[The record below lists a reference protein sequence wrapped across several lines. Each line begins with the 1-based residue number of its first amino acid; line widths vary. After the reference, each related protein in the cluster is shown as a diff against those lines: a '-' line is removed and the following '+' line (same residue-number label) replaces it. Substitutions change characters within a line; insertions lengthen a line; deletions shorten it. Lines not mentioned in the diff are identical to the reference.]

1 MMKKW
6 ISYLLLI
13 VLLIGSIPVEK
24 VEAAVDV
31 TKPIFESLSIDK
43 KDVKVGEEVTITVK
57 ASDAESGIKRIMIFY
72 KVPQTDK
79 SELLNMSYDSEKKVY
94 VARLMMTEDK
104 PSGVWKPSSLYIE
117 DNAGNEA
124 WFYSSKGVFDESGDF
139 TLSGTSADVTKPVF
153 ESLSVD
159 KKDVKVGEEVTI
171 TVKASDAESGIKR
184 IMIFYK
190 VPQTDKSELLNMSYD
205 SEKKVYVARLMM
217 TEDKPS
223 GVWKPSSL
231 YIEDNAENEAWFYS
245 SKGVFDESGDF
256 TLSGT
261 SADVTKPVFESLS
274 VDKKDVKVGE
284 EVTITVK
291 ASDAESGIKRI
302 MIFYKVPQTDKSE
315 LLNMSYDS
323 EKKVYVARL
332 MMTEDKPS
340 GVWKPSSLYIE
351 DNAENEAWFY
361 SSKGAF
367 NNLGE
372 FNLNDYQNDK
382 IPPVFKSL
390 SLSQSFLD
398 QTQPLEIKV
407 TAVDDT
413 KVKGVKVAYRHSSS
427 QKEQIVTLSPSTEV
441 DEYQTS
447 LQLTEGL
454 DAGEWKISSVEVEDL
469 NGNKTIVTERL
480 SSHTFTV
487 FKRIEPLANTF
498 YTESTSLTYRTI
510 SGDLYIGPK
519 AVATLNG
526 TTVYGNVY
534 VLGAMRIYGGVRVTG
549 TIYANS
555 FSYGSGSLYQGGVV
569 MSGSNSVSSMT
580 ASSDPL
586 NRNVPFKLYED
597 PIVETDG
604 KVTFSGAT
612 VPVVDVTL
620 EGEKLNINSDG
631 TFRVKDYPIGTKR
644 QLDFSFRDIFGN
656 TWTKSYSVLD
666 RSKPVVTSS
675 LSSGIYTEGEQVVL
689 SATKGAKIHYTLDG
703 STPTSGSPV
712 FTDTIPLKN
721 SMTIRYVAIDAL
733 NIQSDINKQQF
744 YTYKVDFFLEES
756 STLKGRGANGMS
768 VTVLKEGKS
777 VAKTVIGASEQ
788 FELKL
793 DQQKIGTRLAVKVE
807 IDGLINEEYSFVV
820 EDHVP
825 PTMKL
830 PLETTDDVLQLKG
843 ESEVGATITIYENE
857 SKDKQLGKGTAG
869 ADGKFS
875 ISFERPQG
883 NMLYVVATDASGNVS
898 KLQKVTLKDVT
909 APAKPVVDQVTNQ
922 STRITGQVEPGAY
935 VTLLIGK
942 TTVALTADQSGRF
955 AHSTTVLPAGT
966 VIRVSATDASNN
978 QSEQVEQ
985 RVSDVIKPVISGAT
999 KKTIDVGQTFNPS
1012 DRVTATDETD
1022 GNLTS
1027 QIKITGTV
1035 DSKRAGSY
1043 TLIYTV
1049 TDQAGN
1055 VTKVSRVITVKDTIK
1070 PVISGV
1076 KSTTVALNQKFDV
1089 RKGVSAK
1096 DNVDGTLTKSI
1107 KVSGSVN
1114 SKKVGTYKL
1123 TYSVSDR
1130 AGNKTTIIRKV
1141 VVKDLTKPVIT
1152 GATAKS
1158 IKYKSSF
1165 NPMTGVRATDN
1176 LDGSLTKKI
1185 KVSGTVNTKKKGS
1198 YYLTYRVSDKAGNL
1212 TSIKRKIIVK

>member
-1 MMKKW
+1 MMRKW

-13 VLLIGSIPVEK
+13 VLVISIIPMGVVEG
-24 VEAAVDV
+24 A
-31 TKPIFESLSIDK
+31 
-43 KDVKVGEEVTITVK
+43 
-57 ASDAESGIKRIMIFY
+57 
-72 KVPQTDK
+72 
-79 SELLNMSYDSEKKVY
+79 
-94 VARLMMTEDK
+94 
-104 PSGVWKPSSLYIE
+104 
-117 DNAGNEA
+117 
-124 WFYSSKGVFDESGDF
+124 
-139 TLSGTSADVTKPVF
+139 ADVTKPTL
-153 ESLSVD
+153 ESLVLD
-159 KKDVKVGEEVTI
+159 KKTVKVGDVVNVSI
-171 TVKASDAESGIKR
+171 KASDEGSGIKW
-184 IMIFYK
+184 IYFSYEA
-190 VPQTDKSELLNMSYD
+190 PQTGN
-205 SEKKVYVARLMM
+205 EKKITMTYDAGANVYRGQIRME
-217 TEDKPS
+217 EDMPS
-223 GVWKPSSL
+223 GTWKPKYL
-231 YIEDNAENEAWFYS
+231 FIYDKAGNVKDFYS
-245 SKGVFDESGDF
+245 RDVRF
-256 TLSGT
+256 TEETQFILE
-261 SADVTKPVFESLS
+261 DYLD
-274 VDKKDVKVGE
+274 DK
-284 EVTITVK
+284 T
-291 ASDAESGIKRI
+291 
-302 MIFYKVPQTDKSE
+302 
-315 LLNMSYDS
+315 
-323 EKKVYVARL
+323 
-332 MMTEDKPS
+332 
-340 GVWKPSSLYIE
+340 
-351 DNAENEAWFY
+351 
-361 SSKGAF
+361 
-367 NNLGE
+367 
-372 FNLNDYQNDK
+372 
-382 IPPVFKSL
+382 PPVFKSI

-398 QTQPLEIKV
+398 QAQPLEIKV
-407 TAVDDT
+407 SAVDDT

-469 NGNKTIVTERL
+469 NGNKTIVTEGL

-498 YTESTSLTYRTI
+498 YTENTSLTYRTI

-580 ASSDPL
+580 ASNNPL
-586 NRNVPFKLYED
+586 NKNVPFKIYED

-604 KVTFSGAT
+604 KITFSGAT

-644 QLDFSFRDIFGN
+644 QLEFSFRDIFGN
-656 TWTKSYSVLD
+656 TWAKSYNVLD

-712 FTDTIPLKN
+712 FTDAIPLKN
-721 SMTIRYVAIDAL
+721 GMTIRYVAIDAL
-733 NIQSDINKQQF
+733 DIQSDINKQQF
-744 YTYKVDFFLEES
+744 YTYKVDSFLEES

-768 VTVLKEGKS
+768 VSVLKEGKS
-777 VAKTVIGASEQ
+777 VAKTVIGASGQ

-793 DQQKIGTRLAVKVE
+793 DQQKIGTRLAVKFE
-807 IDGLINEEYSFVV
+807 INGLINEEYSFVV

-825 PTMKL
+825 PMLKL

-843 ESEVGATITIYENE
+843 ESEAGATITIYESE
-857 SKDKQLGKGTAG
+857 SKDKQLGKGTVG
-869 ADGKFS
+869 ADGKFT
-875 ISFERPQG
+875 IAFTRPSG
-883 NMLYVVATDASGNVS
+883 NALYVVATDASGNES

-909 APAKPVVDQVTNQ
+909 APAKPVIDQVTNQ
-922 STRITGQVEPGAY
+922 STRITGQVEPGAH

-942 TTVALTADQSGRF
+942 ITVALTADQSGRF
-955 AHSTTVLPAGT
+955 SHPTTVLPAGT

-985 RVSDVIKPVISGAT
+985 RVSDVIKPIISGAT

-1027 QIKITGTV
+1027 RIKIAGTV

-1070 PVISGV
+1070 PVISGA

-1176 LDGSLTKKI
+1176 LDGPLTKKI